1 MKYPFE
7 VVFEKN
13 EEETYWLA
21 KSKTLSHVIGK
32 GETPEEAI
40 QLLNEMEDTWLEFCE
55 NKSEVPKLEPI
66 EQNEYSGRIS
76 LRLSK
81 QTHAQAA
88 KAAEEQGI
96 SLNQY
101 INEAIIARNTVTNT
115 CDKLL
120 ELYASQKAE
129 GQSSVMKGA
138 KLSITR
144 SCV

>member
-7 VVFEKN
+7 VIFEKN
-13 EEETYWLA
+13 ATDTYWLA
-21 KSKTLSHVIGK
+21 KSKVLDYVVGK
-32 GETPEEAI
+32 GNTPEEAI
-40 QLLNEMEDTWLEFCE
+40 QLLSEMEDTWLELCD
-55 NKSEVPKLEPI
+55 SDDEVPILEPSSPLK
-66 EQNEYSGRIS
+66 YSGKIS
-76 LRLSK
+76 LRLSR

-138 KLSITR
+138 ILSLTR